1 MALVIIVTTDEV
13 AGYEI
18 VEVLGETMG
27 AVAYNSY
34 GWGSYYALDG
44 SSAGAATKETLVLQ
58 CRAAAMNRLWIEAAE
73 RGANAVVGMRY
84 DLSQLAEHLVE
95 ACAYGTAVILRPRAE
110 GEPGATPQSARQA
123 VQTQGAPGAPSQ
135 PPPAAPQPP
144 PWMTA
149 NPPVPPQTGHQA
161 PPPMPTAPPS
171 PRPPAGPPG
180 DWPLP
185 PSHQQ

>member
-1 MALVIIVTTDEV
+1 MIIVTTDEV

-27 AVAYNSY
+27 AVAYNNY
-34 GWGSYYALDG
+34 GWGSYTASDG
-44 SSAGAATKETLVLQ
+44 PAAGTATRETLVQQ

-84 DLSQLAEHLVE
+84 DLSQLAEQLVE
-95 ACAYGTAVILRPRAE
+95 ACAYGTAVVLRPRAE

-123 VQTQGAPGAPSQ
+123 RQTNGGPGAPSQ
-135 PPPAAPQPP
+135 PPPTSPPWLGAGPPQPP
-144 PWMTA
+144 P
-149 NPPVPPQTGHQA
+149 TGHQA
-161 PPPMPTAPPS
+161 PTSMPAPPA
-171 PRPPAGPPG
+171 PRPAAEPPG

-185 PSHQQ
+185 PHSQ